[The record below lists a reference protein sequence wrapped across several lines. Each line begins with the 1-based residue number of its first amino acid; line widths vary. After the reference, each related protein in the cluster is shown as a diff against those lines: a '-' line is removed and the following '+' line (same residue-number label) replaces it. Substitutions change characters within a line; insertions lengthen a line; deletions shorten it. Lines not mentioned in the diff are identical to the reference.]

1 MKLVFLDSSSEL
13 IQFCSFWSRAET
25 RLIKEACSRGTA
37 VCANTYPVVQ
47 EMQRVVLGYIH
58 HPVIWSLQ
66 DPPDRMTS
74 QITFSLLV

>member
-13 IQFCSFWSRAET
+13 IQFCSFWSRADT
-25 RLIKEACSRGTA
+25 RLVKEARSWGTA
-37 VCANTYPVVQ
+37 VCANTYRVVQ
-47 EMQRVVLGYIH
+47 GMQHVVLGYIH
-58 HPVIWSLQ
+58 HPVISLLQ